1 MSYFCEN
8 CGKEFDEDYRKSS
21 NRYKKL
27 NPPRFCSFSC
37 CQSFLAKKERKNGT
51 RGPKKGFIPK
61 ATGLIYYC
69 KYCSRPS
76 KWSHSNTFHENRCKN
91 NPNKV
96 YGTFYGKHHSDESK
110 VKMSKIAFDG
120 NYGQRL
126 SESTQSKCE
135 YNGIILGSSYEREV
149 AKSLDENNIKWIK
162 PKYLKWESPLDNKEH
177 RYYPD
182 FYLPEYDVYL
192 DPKND
197 YLIHNKNKYFGIKD
211 TEKISLVERKNNVKV
226 LILDKEHLSWDKIRE
241 VLER

>member
-1 MSYFCEN
+1 MSYFCKN
-8 CGKEFDEDYRKSS
+8 CGISFEEDYRKSS
-21 NRYKKL
+21 NRYKRL
-27 NPPRFCSFSC
+27 NPPKFCSFSC
-37 CQSFLAKKERKNGT
+37 CQSFLAKKERK
-51 RGPKKGFIPK
+51 RGPDKGFIRKP
-61 ATGLIYYC
+61 TGIIYYC
-69 KYCSRPS
+69 KYCG
-76 KWSHSNTFHENRCKN
+76 KATNWSNSNTLHEKSCYK
-91 NPNKV
+91 NPNRV
-96 YGTFYGKHHSDESK
+96 PGATYGSHRTEEEKKHLSE
-110 VKMSKIAFDG
+110 VALQN

-126 SESTQSKCE
+126 VDNVKSNRV
-135 YNGIILGSSYEREV
+135 YNGVILGSSYEELV

-162 PKYLKWESPLDNKEH
+162 PKYLRWESPLDNKEH

-197 YLIHNKNKYFGIKD
+197 YLIHNKNKHFGIKD